1 MDSGDVTALP
11 HRKHVMTLH
20 LLKLCVG
27 CDSIADLEDWIAL
40 SMTHRQR
47 QGLPLEQA
55 HTTRMVPKRADELT
69 DGGSL
74 YWVIK
79 GQVACRQPILDIRPF
94 TDSQGIGRC
103 HIVLEPVVTVVVP
116 RPHRAFQGW
125 RYLQDH
131 EKPNDLGLNSAA
143 MQAMPEELRRDL
155 ANLGLL

>member
-1 MDSGDVTALP
+1 MP
-11 HRKHVMTLH
+11 LH

-27 CDSIADLEDWIAL
+27 CDSIADLEDWIAM
-40 SMTHRQR
+40 SMTNRRR
-47 QGLPLEQA
+47 QGQPLEQV
-55 HTTRMVPKRADELT
+55 HTTRMVPKRVSELT
-69 DGGSL
+69 DNGSL

-79 GQVACRQPILDIRPF
+79 GQVSCRQKILAIRPF
-94 TDSQGIGRC
+94 TDTQGIGRC
-103 HIVLEPVVTVVVP
+103 HIVLEPIVTTVMP

-131 EKPNDLGLNSAA
+131 EKPQDLGDGLAS